1 MEYTIG
7 NLYHGFKLLRKEKID
22 EIKSTVK
29 IFEHLK
35 SGARL
40 INLANSDD
48 DKLFSIGFRT
58 TPFDSTGV
66 AHILEHSVLCGSRKF
81 RTSDPFSDVAKSS
94 LHTFMNAMTYTD
106 KTIYPVGSRNHK
118 DFMNLMD
125 VYLDAVLHPKIYENH
140 NILKQEGWRYE
151 LNDDNTLSYKGVVYS
166 EMMGALSSPEETI
179 INNIYSSLFPGTTY
193 DNISGGDP
201 NIIPQL
207 TQENFEKFH
216 SRFYH
221 PSNSYIYLYGDMNL
235 DKCLK
240 FINEEYL
247 DEFDKIEV
255 SSAIDDAEACDK
267 MVVLRNS
274 YSINEDEEDDN
285 KEFLALNFAYGK
297 SCNPLE
303 YLTHKILYN
312 MFIES
317 PASPIKRA
325 LLDAG
330 IGESLVTGD
339 DMNMDPTKQLLMPI
353 VVKNSA
359 KGNEEKFKKVILSTL
374 EKLVMDGIDR
384 DLLSSC
390 INTIEFRLREITPYK
405 GLQYNELVLESWL
418 YDGDPTALLKYDSVI
433 NHLKEEVK
441 NGYFEDFIK
450 KNMLQNKHCSLVVLS
465 AKKGLAAKNAKRL
478 ADKLEAYKN
487 SLSEEELNKIKLQNE
502 ILRKEQSRKDSEED
516 KKTLPKLDLSE
527 VDKNI
532 EKLPQSIFKKDDIT
546 FLSHDLFTGK
556 IEYIDF
562 LFDISEFC
570 EDDIKYISL
579 LGEVL
584 GELNTDKKNYTK
596 LSAEIAKVTGGIES
610 YVNVYTQHDDFTKYS
625 PKFVISAKTV
635 SANINETLRLVNEI
649 ITSTKFDDVV
659 RIKEVIKEI
668 KSKLE
673 LSVIEKG
680 NVIGVNRVCSMVNSG
695 SKIKEEAE
703 GITYFKFVSDIVKNF
718 ETCSD
723 NVISK
728 LKSIFEKV
736 FNKNNLIVSVCGED
750 EDNDSVINNLDSAL
764 NGIPSYEIKEN
775 LINDTL
781 EEGSH
786 AVITQSNVQYVIKG
800 YNVAKLGETYS
811 GSMRVLCNILDNE
824 YYYPKVRREG
834 GAYGCY
840 TFLSRNGNIG
850 VFSYRDPNL
859 KRTIDVFDDTYKFL
873 ENLELSKND
882 MDNFIIGTIG
892 QNYKPL
898 TPKMKAIAATSD
910 YISGIT
916 EDYKQKEKDEILSTR
931 LEDVKGYA
939 PMFKEIMNKGLC
951 CTVGNEGNIKKN
963 SDLFNVILK

>member
-502 ILRKEQSRKDSEED
+502 TLRKEQSRKDSEED

-562 LFDISEFC
+562 LFDISGFS
-570 EDDIKYISL
+570 EDDVKYIAL
-579 LGEVL
+579 LCNVL
-584 GELNTDKKNYTK
+584 GELDTENKNYSK
-596 LSAEIAKVTGGIES
+596 LSAEVAEVTGGIES
-610 YVNVYTQHDDFTKYS
+610 YVDVYMKHDSYTEYI
-625 PKFVISAKTV
+625 PKLIVRAKTI
-635 SANINETLRLVNEI
+635 SSNIDKTLNLVNEI
-649 ITSTKFDDVV
+649 ITLTKFDNEV
-659 RIKEVIKEI
+659 RLKEVLREI

-673 LSVIEKG
+673 LSVIENG
-680 NVIGVNRVCSMVNSG
+680 NLFGIKRICSMVSLG
-695 SKIKEEAE
+695 SQFVEETQ
-703 GITYFKFVSDIVKNF
+703 GMTYFNFISDIVKNY
-718 ETCSD
+718 ETSGKD
-723 NVISK
+723 VINK
-728 LKSIFEKV
+728 LSSIFEKV
-736 FNKNNLIVSVCGED
+736 FNKKNLIVSVCGEK
-750 EDNDSVINNLDSAL
+750 EDNKAVIDNIDSAL
-764 NGIPSYEIKEN
+764 TGLQSSELKDDLIKKTGN
-775 LINDTL
+775 A
-781 EEGSH
+781 GSH
-786 AVITQSNVQYVIKG
+786 AVITQSSLQYVVKG
-800 YNVAKLGETYS
+800 YNIVKLGRKYC
-811 GSMRVLCNILDNE
+811 GSMRVLCNILNSE

-850 VFSYRDPNL
+850 VTSYRDPNL
-859 KRTIDVFDDTYKFL
+859 KKTFEVYNETYKFL
-873 ENLELSKND
+873 ENLELSKDD

-892 QNYKPL
+892 SNYKPL
-898 TPKMKAIAATSD
+898 TPEMKALAAVTD
-910 YISGIT
+910 YITGIT
-916 EDYKQKEKDEILSTR
+916 DEYKQKEKDEILSTT
-931 LEDVKGYA
+931 LAEIKSYA
-939 PMFKEIMNKGLC
+939 PMMKDIMDKNMC
-951 CTVGNEGNIKKN
+951 CVVGNEENIKKN
-963 SDLFNVILK
+963 NDLFDEVL

>member
-1 MEYTIG
+1 MEYTIE
-7 NLYHGFKLLRKEKID
+7 NVYHGFKLLREEKIN
-22 EIKSTVK
+22 EIKSTVR

-125 VYLDAVLHPKIYENH
+125 VYLDAVLHPRIYENH

-151 LNDDNTLSYKGVVYS
+151 LNEDNTLSYKGVVYS

-201 NIIPQL
+201 DVIPQL

-221 PSNSYIYLYGDMNL
+221 PSNSYIYLYGDMDL

-240 FINEEYL
+240 FIDDEYL
-247 DEFDKIEV
+247 DEFERIEV
-255 SSAIDDAEACDK
+255 PSAIKDTKTDDK
-267 MVVLRNS
+267 MAVVRSS
-274 YSINEDEEDDN
+274 YSINEDEDDEN

-297 SCNPLE
+297 SSNSSE

-353 VVKNSA
+353 VVKNAA

-374 EKLVMDGIDR
+374 EKLVKDGIDK
-384 DLLSSC
+384 DLLTSC

-405 GLQYNELVLESWL
+405 GLQYDELVLESWL

-450 KNMLQNKHCSLVVLS
+450 KNVLENNHCSLVVLS
-465 AKKGLAAKNAKRL
+465 AEKGLAARNAQKL
-478 ADKLEAYKN
+478 ADKLTAYKN
-487 SLSEEELNKIKLQNE
+487 SLSEEEVNKIKLQNE
-502 ILRKEQSRKDSEED
+502 TLRKEQSRKDSEED

-527 VDKNI
+527 VDKSI
-532 EKLPQSIFKKDDIT
+532 EKLPQSIVKKDDIT

-556 IEYIDF
+556 IEYVDF
-562 LFDISEFC
+562 LFDISGFSE
-570 EDDIKYISL
+570 EDVKYIAL
-579 LGEVL
+579 LCNVL
-584 GELNTDKKNYTK
+584 GQLDTKNKNYSK
-596 LSAEIAKVTGGIES
+596 LSAEVAEVTGGIES
-610 YVNVYTQHDDFTKYS
+610 YVDVYMKHDSCTEYT
-625 PKFVISAKTV
+625 PKLIVSAKTV
-635 SANINETLRLVNEI
+635 NSNINKTLSLVNEI
-649 ITSTKFDDVV
+649 ITSTKFDDEA
-659 RIKEVIKEI
+659 RLSEILKEI

-673 LSVIEKG
+673 LSVIEDGDSFGIK
-680 NVIGVNRVCSMVNSG
+680 RVCSMVSLG
-695 SKIKEEAE
+695 SQFREETE
-703 GITYFKFVSDIVKNF
+703 GMTYFKFVSDIVKNY
-718 ETCSD
+718 EACSKAVM
-723 NVISK
+723 NKIA
-728 LKSIFEKV
+728 SIFEKV
-736 FNKNNLIVSVCGED
+736 FNKKNLIVSVCGEK
-750 EDNDSVINNLDSAL
+750 EDNKAVVDNIDSAL
-764 NGIPSYEIKEN
+764 KGLPSTEIKED
-775 LINDTL
+775 LIKKTGKA
-781 EEGSH
+781 GSD
-786 AVITQSNVQYVIKG
+786 AVITQSSLQYVVKG
-800 YNVAKLGETYS
+800 YNIVKLGRKYC
-811 GSMRVLCNILDNE
+811 GSMRVLCSILNSE

-850 VFSYRDPNL
+850 VTSYRDPNL
-859 KRTIDVFDDTYKFL
+859 KKTFEVYNETYKFL
-873 ENLELSKND
+873 ENLELSKDD

-892 QNYKPL
+892 RTYKPL
-898 TPKMKAIAATSD
+898 TPEMKALAAVAD
-910 YISGIT
+910 YITGIT
-916 EDYKQKEKDEILSTR
+916 DEYKQREKDEILNTT
-931 LEDVKGYA
+931 LADIKGYA
-939 PMFKEIMNKGLC
+939 SMIKDVMDKNLC
-951 CTVGNEGNIKKN
+951 CVVGNEGNIKKN
-963 SDLFNVILK
+963 NDLFDDVL